1 MSAYTPSPWHVGDCE
16 DSDYF
21 IVCTELYKN
30 LAAGQII
37 VKTHN
42 EANARL
48 IAAAPELLEALKG
61 VVRVADRM
69 TNEFAAAHAVIAKA
83 TGEQA

>member
-1 MSAYTPSPWHVGDCE
+1 MSAYTPAPWNLHY
-16 DSDYF
+16 DYGYLA
-21 IVCTELYKN
+21 VESESKSLLLNLKQGLGYKTD
-30 LAAGQII
+30 L
-37 VKTHN
+37 
-42 EANARL
+42 ANAQL

-69 TNEFAAAHAVIAKA
+69 TNEFDAAHAVIAKA